1 MPFGFYRDAGLTVP
15 ISTNYRHFSTQGD
28 RVLYFGNPAE
38 GFQLM
43 DATDPGVALMQIE
56 ITDSDGPGTD
66 FSADNVAIALTS
78 VGLGTATPGD
88 PLSIGHTL
96 LSGAANAVT
105 VYIRFI
111 GIDSAANGD
120 YFDLGLQVANTIESE
135 V

>member
-15 ISTNYRHFSTQGD
+15 ISTAYRHFSTQGD

-43 DATDPGVALMQIE
+43 DATDPGVTVMQIE
-56 ITDSDGPGTD
+56 ITDSDGSGTG
-66 FSADNVAIALTS
+66 FSAENVALSLTS

-96 LSGAANAVT
+96 LSGSANAVA
-105 VYIRFI
+105 VYIRFL
-111 GIDSAANGD
+111 
-120 YFDLGLQVANTIESE
+120 DLGLAADGDYLDLGLEITNVIESE